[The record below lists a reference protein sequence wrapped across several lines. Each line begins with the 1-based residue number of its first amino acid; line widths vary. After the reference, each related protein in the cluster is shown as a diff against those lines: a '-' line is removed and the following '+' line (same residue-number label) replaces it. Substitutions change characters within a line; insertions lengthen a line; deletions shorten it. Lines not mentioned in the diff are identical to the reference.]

1 MLDPTMFGAQ
11 MENKNKKIRQLLVAE
26 ILIYLF
32 IGIVVAW
39 MVVS

>member
-1 MLDPTMFGAQ
+1 MLDPAMFGAQ
-11 MENKNKKIRQLLVAE
+11 MENKNKKIRQLLLAE